1 MSDDED
7 DVIRCPFCDATDGCN
22 HLVASLDHENAAI
35 GGGVC
40 LDREEEITTLIHE
53 QFIAIGPA
61 SDRMPPRDFTELWS
75 DFQSQPDEPL
85 DCGLVAHLLD
95 DLLANTEAIR
105 EENEG
110 VVAYFDRKPAKVV
123 EEVLKAIQQARGVN
137 Q

>member
-1 MSDDED
+1 MNDDED
-7 DVIRCPFCDATDGCN
+7 AEIRCPFCDATDGCN

-53 QFIAIGPA
+53 RFITIGPA
-61 SDRMPPRDFTELWS
+61 SDRTPPHVFTELWS
-75 DFQSQPDEPL
+75 DFQLQPDEPL

-123 EEVLKAIQQARGVN
+123 EEVLKAIQQACGVN